1 MHCLQRA
8 EDVRAK
14 LKKSDQAAP
23 APSEAVPSE
32 ESAVINS
39 MQPNADAQDSTKVP
53 PSRTNDLRNSV
64 SSALSYPA
72 TTPIDPL
79 TPSLRSPMT
88 EDRDPIR
95 TINQDNTASATS
107 EPEPLHLLLVDDNKI
122 NRQLLVMF
130 MKKCKFTYLE
140 AENGQEALD
149 LYRSSISDLPN
160 RKHFDFVL
168 MDISMP
174 IMDGM
179 EATRRIRDFE
189 KENGVKRVTVIA
201 LTGLASEKARE
212 EAETS
217 GIDVFLPK
225 PVKFGEL
232 RNLLMQQAG

>member
-1 MHCLQRA
+1 MKRA
-8 EDVRAK
+8 ENARNCQTDPKKVTPSSPDTATSDESVSSVGGAQTK
-14 LKKSDQAAP
+14 LSLSNPP
-23 APSEAVPSE
+23 AGL
-32 ESAVINS
+32 
-39 MQPNADAQDSTKVP
+39 P
-53 PSRTNDLRNSV
+53 PPRKRSLRESV

-72 TTPIDPL
+72 PTPIDPL
-79 TPSLRSPMT
+79 TPSLLSPRSEELEPT
-88 EDRDPIR
+88 GSLNP
-95 TINQDNTASATS
+95 NSSAPVPLPKT
-107 EPEPLHLLLVDDNKI
+107 LHLLLVDDNKI

-130 MKKCKFTYLE
+130 MTKCKFTFEE

-149 LYRSSISDLPN
+149 LYRASFTSANAQRL
-160 RKHFDFVL
+160 DFVL

-179 EATRRIRDFE
+179 EATRRIRAFE
-189 KENGVKRVTVIA
+189 KEAGIKRTTIIA

-232 RNLLMQQAG
+232 RKLLQREEQK